1 MKKILVF
8 LILSII
14 TVTSC
19 INVFAANYSRIVD
32 EADLLSYDQEQELE
46 AYIDEVSEKHKFD
59 LVIVTVNSLNGKT
72 SSEFADDFYD
82 YNDYGFGEDKD
93 GALLLISMEDGDWAI
108 STCGEGIYT
117 YDDSLLD
124 ELEDNCISKLSD
136 NDYFGACKSF
146 ISISED
152 AFTFPLLSRIIISLI
167 VGFFIA
173 FCAVNMMKR
182 KLITVQK
189 QIGAKVYT
197 KPDSMQVTSSRDVF
211 LYSHVTKRA
220 RPKNNS
226 RSHTSSSGRS
236 HGGRSGKF

>member
-1 MKKILVF
+1 MKKIVVF
-8 LILSII
+8 LIISII

-19 INVFAANYSRIVD
+19 IDVFAANYSRIVD

-82 YNDYGFGEDKD
+82 YNDYGFGKDKD
-93 GALLLISMEDGDWAI
+93 GALLLISMEDRDWAI
-108 STCGEGIYT
+108 STCGEGINT

-124 ELEDNCISKLSD
+124 ELDSKLSD
-136 NDYFGACKSF
+136 NDYFVACKYF

-173 FCAVNMMKR
+173 FSAVNIMKR

-197 KPDSMQVTSSRDVF
+197 KPDSMQVTSKRDVF